1 MFKYLAAAFL
11 TGAACAMPAQA
22 TDFVDQSDP
31 VANAYMAGFAQGGLA
46 QSFAPSGSNVSG
58 AGLFLVNGVGTTD
71 TVTIS
76 LWTDLPD
83 QAGATLLASAST
95 TGSAGSWADVFW
107 SPVSV
112 AANQTYFLLFS
123 GNNTLGAA
131 GDTQNNYVSG
141 HTYANTGFGSYPGY
155 DYTFRTY
162 TSDAVSPSPE
172 PASWALMLGGFGMV
186 GGALRSR
193 RKTNVSFG

>member
-1 MFKYLAAAFL
+1 MFKYFAAAFL
-11 TGAACAMPAQA
+11 TGAACAMPARA

-31 VANAYMAGFAQGGLA
+31 VANAFMAGFSQGGLA

-58 AGLFLVNGVGTTD
+58 AGLFLVSGVGTTD

-76 LWTDLPD
+76 LWTDLPN
-83 QAGATLLASAST
+83 QFGATLLASAST
-95 TGSAGSWADVFW
+95 MGSVGSWADVFW
-107 SPVSV
+107 APVSV
-112 AANQTYFLLFS
+112 AANQTYFLVFS

-131 GDTQNNYVSG
+131 GDTQNNYVFG
-141 HTYANTGFGSYPGY
+141 NTYANSSFDSYPGY

-162 TSDAVSPSPE
+162 SSDAVSPSPE
-172 PASWALMLGGFGMV
+172 PASWALMVGGFGMV

-193 RKTNVSFG
+193 RKTSLSFG